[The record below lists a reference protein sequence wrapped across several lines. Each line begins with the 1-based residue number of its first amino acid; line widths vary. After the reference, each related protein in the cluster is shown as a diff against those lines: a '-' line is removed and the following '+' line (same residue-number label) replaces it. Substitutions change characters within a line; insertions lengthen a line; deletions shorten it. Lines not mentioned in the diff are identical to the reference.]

1 MTEKQENQQQQQVTM
16 EEMEFVSN
24 KNSALLLQ
32 TPGGA
37 KKLIYILLMF
47 FLFFIIWAVLT
58 EVDEV
63 VVASGKIEPTEEV
76 LTIQSLEGGIID
88 ELMVNNGDFVVQDQ
102 VLARINA
109 NISTN
114 KLEEV
119 RKELIVNQ
127 IKINRLEALIQEKPL
142 IFSDLLS
149 QQFANLINKEL
160 SLYNSLKEEHVERI
174 NFYLTEIDK
183 EINKTDFLQQKYQL
197 NLSEYEKL
205 APYKGTNIIPQ
216 ALITEAEKELVAT
229 SSELKENELQII
241 NLKNQFEE
249 YKLEHKNEFKKE
261 LNQILGENESIEHKL
276 SQAKDVV
283 NRTVITSPYNGIVQK
298 VIKTTI
304 SSVAKPAETI
314 MEIIPTEQLVANVKI
329 QPKDIGFIKMK
340 QKATIKITSF
350 DYTIYGG
357 INARVISISP
367 SSRLDDDAPN
377 PQKNFYYNA
386 TLQLAR
392 NSVGQS
398 GLNIIPGMEV
408 SANIVTGR
416 KKVIDYLLKPIR
428 RAKMDSLRER

>member
-142 IFSDLLS
+142 IFSDSLS

-160 SLYNSLKEEHVERI
+160 SLYNSLKEEHSSL
-174 NFYLTEIDK
+174 FLTVSTTDTVQVTAFCIK
-183 EINKTDFLQQKYQL
+183 NKHFF
-197 NLSEYEKL
+197 
-205 APYKGTNIIPQ
+205 AII
-216 ALITEAEKELVAT
+216 
-229 SSELKENELQII
+229 
-241 NLKNQFEE
+241 
-249 YKLEHKNEFKKE
+249 
-261 LNQILGENESIEHKL
+261 
-276 SQAKDVV
+276 
-283 NRTVITSPYNGIVQK
+283 
-298 VIKTTI
+298 I
-304 SSVAKPAETI
+304 SSFKDFRY
-314 MEIIPTEQLVANVKI
+314 LVL
-329 QPKDIGFIKMK
+329 
-340 QKATIKITSF
+340 
-350 DYTIYGG
+350 
-357 INARVISISP
+357 
-367 SSRLDDDAPN
+367 LDH
-377 PQKNFYYNA
+377 
-386 TLQLAR
+386 
-392 NSVGQS
+392 
-398 GLNIIPGMEV
+398 
-408 SANIVTGR
+408 
-416 KKVIDYLLKPIR
+416 
-428 RAKMDSLRER
+428 

>member
-1 MTEKQENQQQQQVTM
+1 M

-37 KKLIYILLMF
+37 KKLIYVLLVF
-47 FLFFIIWAVLT
+47 FLFFIIWAMLT

-63 VVASGKIEPTEEV
+63 VVATGKIEPTEEV

-88 ELMVNNGDFVVQDQ
+88 ELMVNNGDFVVKDQ

-109 NISTN
+109 NISTD

-127 IKINRLEALIQEKPL
+127 IKINRLESIIEDKPL
-142 IFSDLLS
+142 IFTSSIKS
-149 QQFANLINKEL
+149 QFRNLVDKET
-160 SLYNSLKEEHVERI
+160 SLYNSQKEEHVERI

-183 EINKTDFLQQKYQL
+183 EVSKSQFLQQKYQL
-197 NLSEYEKL
+197 NAREYEKL
-205 APYKGTNIIPQ
+205 APYKGTNIIPEGR
-216 ALITEAEKELVAT
+216 IMEVEKELVAT
-229 SSELKENELQII
+229 NSEIKDNELQII

-249 YKLEHKNEFKKE
+249 YKLEFKNELKKE
-261 LNQILGENESIEHKL
+261 LNQILGDNESKEHKL
-276 SQAKDVV
+276 SQAEDVV

-340 QKATIKITSF
+340 QKATVKITSF

-357 INARVISISP
+357 IKARVISLSP

-377 PQKNFYYNA
+377 PNKNFYYNA
-386 TLQLAR
+386 TLQLAKS
-392 NSVGQS
+392 SVGKS
-398 GLNIIPGMEV
+398 GLKIIPGMEV
-408 SANIVTGR
+408 SANINTGR